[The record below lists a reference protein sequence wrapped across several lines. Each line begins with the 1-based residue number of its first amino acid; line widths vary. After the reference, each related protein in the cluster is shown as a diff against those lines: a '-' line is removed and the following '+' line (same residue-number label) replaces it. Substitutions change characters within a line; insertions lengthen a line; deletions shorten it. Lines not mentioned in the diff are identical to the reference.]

1 MLTHFQPECCNW
13 NTFALPVGTGML
25 EGSNVIIHRSTLDTT
40 TLDTK
45 GPPRP
50 LVAWFKA
57 HFFSTY
63 FHLPTFVILPCPV
76 FGLTSNWI
84 PNFFLCRIFWGA
96 NYTCSGIKLHVQT
109 CLVWTFFLVTHLPYR
124 LLLTEPTL
132 ADGFGHPFCDQDLSM
147 GPYVY
152 GTFVKP
158 HECLWGFLQISLFFL
173 FFFPLQFRDIKN
185 FAKFSKL

>member
-1 MLTHFQPECCNW
+1 MPCPHGSTSFVAGVFTLTHFQLKPECCNW
-13 NTFALPVGTGML
+13 NAFALPVGTW
-25 EGSNVIIHRSTLDTT
+25 IHRS

-57 HFFSTY
+57 QFFSTY

-76 FGLTSNWI
+76 FGLISNWI

-96 NYTCSGIKLHVQT
+96 NYTCSGIKLHVQK
-109 CLVWTFFLVTHLPYR
+109 CLVWTFFLVTHLSDR

-132 ADGFGHPFCDQDLSM
+132 ADGFGHPFRDQDLSM
-147 GPYVY
+147 EP
-152 GTFVKP
+152 
-158 HECLWGFLQISLFFL
+158 W
-173 FFFPLQFRDIKN
+173 
-185 FAKFSKL
+185 